1 MFNNIL
7 YIRQMNRNDLG
18 HDDSTINIVVVIT
31 ISIITSYY
39 SGTLVTLNRHIK
51 LLFGL
56 LHVYIGIRVYFLHR
70 G

>member
-31 ISIITSYY
+31 IIIITSYY
-39 SGTLVTLNRHIK
+39 CGTLVSLNCHRK

-56 LHVYIGIRVYFLHR
+56 LHVYIRIRVYFLHR